1 MGTIA
6 KSLIDRLQEDNEML
20 ELKPYPLGAR
30 AVFGMLTPS
39 HDSGYGSYE
48 FDVMS
53 PEGVVC
59 LDGRVMVR
67 ELSVDRLK
75 EGAADAVN
83 EARKLATAGCNVLD
97 YIGTATC
104 FVLGNDG
111 EDYLVSQMQDA
122 TGISCTSGGKAV
134 TDALRF
140 MRVQKILCYT
150 PYKPDVAEIS
160 RTYFKNA
167 GFDVIGEKNV
177 TFLDPADV
185 NKVPPLKILADI
197 VRLCEAY
204 PEAEGVFCVGGCFR
218 TIGIMD
224 ELEKI
229 VGIPVV
235 GTQQANMWKCLQL
248 AGISD
253 KMPQFGRLLGADRL

>member
-1 MGTIA
+1 MI
-6 KSLIDRLQEDNEML
+6 
-20 ELKPYPLGAR
+20 ELKPYPLGSR

-48 FDVMS
+48 FDMMC
-53 PEGVVC
+53 PDGVVC

-67 ELSVDRLK
+67 ELSVDKLK
-75 EGAADAVN
+75 EGSADAVN
-83 EARKLATAGCNVLD
+83 EAKKLATAHCDVLN

-111 EDYLVSQMQDA
+111 EDYLVNQMHEA
-122 TGISCTSGGKAV
+122 TGIPCTSGGKSV
-134 TDALRF
+134 TAALQF
-140 MRVQKILCYT
+140 MGSEKIVCYT
-150 PYKPDVAEIS
+150 PYKPDVADIS

-167 GFDVIGEKNV
+167 GFDIVGDKNV

-185 NKVPPLKILADI
+185 NKVQPLKILADI
-197 VRLCEAY
+197 VRLCEEHPHAQ
-204 PEAEGVFCVGGCFR
+204 GVFCVGGCFR
-218 TIGIMD
+218 TLGIID

-235 GTQQANMWKCLQL
+235 GTQQANMWRCLQL
-248 AGISD
+248 AGIPD
-253 KMPQFGRLLGADRL
+253 KMPQFGRLLGADRI